1 MRSDAYSRLTEHRK
15 LWVRWSRPM
24 VMQNSRI
31 RHDGQRGEEQSLKQV
46 QNMMGME
53 QRDVPRTLTP

>member
-1 MRSDAYSRLTEHRK
+1 ME
-15 LWVRWSRPM
+15 
-24 VMQNSRI
+24 MQNSRI
-31 RHDGQRGEEQSLKQV
+31 RHHGQRGEEQSLKQV